1 MKHLLTFGFLSIAA
15 LNFAQSSF
23 SITDKD
29 GMNVTNSTVNI
40 TGDANVFFP
49 NDEPLKWQGKLT
61 NTTQN
66 SKPVLVKRQVLNVP
80 SGSENQFC
88 WSVQCYAPVTTQ
100 ATDTVDIAG
109 GATDASFY
117 SYFFPGGNNGSWS
130 IRYVFFDASNP
141 TDSVY
146 VTLIFN
152 VSGGNTSIAN
162 NSSKVGIPF
171 GPVPANNAVTF
182 QTSALNLEG
191 NEILRLFDLS
201 GKTVALMPLKKD
213 QKEITLTLNALNS
226 GVYLWNI
233 GKGNLTL
240 GTGRLIVQH

>member
-1 MKHLLTFGFLSIAA
+1 MKHLLIFGLFL
-15 LNFAQSSF
+15 LTTLCKAQSSF
-23 SITDKD
+23 SLTDKD
-29 GMNVTNSTVNI
+29 GLDVTNSTVNI

-61 NTTQN
+61 NTTQ
-66 SKPVLVKRQVLNVP
+66 SAKPVLVKRQVINVP

-88 WSVQCYAPVTTQ
+88 WSVQCYAPITNQ

-130 IRYVFFDASNP
+130 IKYVFFDASNP
-141 TDSVY
+141 SDSVH
-146 VTLIFN
+146 VTLVFN
-152 VSGGNTSIAN
+152 VSGGNTSIGN
-162 NSSKVGIPF
+162 NFAKVGIPF
-171 GPVPANNAVTF
+171 GPVPANRTVTF
-182 QTSALNLEG
+182 QTSALNLDG
-191 NEILRLFDLS
+191 NESLRVFDLS
-201 GKTVALMPLKKD
+201 GKTVAQMPLKKA
-213 QKEITLTLNALNS
+213 QKEVTLFLDALNS

-233 GKGNLTL
+233 GKGSNTL